1 MGKVVLPTIYFSSYL
16 NRWHDVAF
24 HLDGNMLWQDG
35 EEEPLQLLV
44 LVLHLKARGDAVA
57 RVQER
62 ASLPFL
68 CQVVDEDTDEV
79 DGDED
84 DDVGDDGLPLGHQV
98 ELRVEHHDTDDG
110 VDTGEQETVRYR
122 HPCSTK

>member
-1 MGKVVLPTIYFSSYL
+1 MEKVVLPTVYFSSYL

-68 CQVVDEDTDEV
+68 CQVVDEQANL
-79 DGDED
+79 GAHNQKKED
-84 DDVGDDGLPLGHQV
+84 
-98 ELRVEHHDTDDG
+98 
-110 VDTGEQETVRYR
+110 
-122 HPCSTK
+122 KWIKNN